1 MRRQEEKGAV
11 RRRRQ
16 SACAHC
22 TGCWESVR
30 QTGQELWGY
39 REYSTNRLY
48 CTGGRESILQTGA
61 MHFLS
66 VGGREYTIT
75 QAVQEAWSLFY
86 SILYILVYTVQGRR
100 CGLWSREYVNSFIV

>member
-1 MRRQEEKGAV
+1 MHTVQDAGS
-11 RRRRQ
+11 Q
-16 SACAHC
+16 L
-22 TGCWESVR
+22 VR
-30 QTGQELWGY
+30 QVRNCGGIG
-39 REYSTNRLY
+39 STVQIHRLY

-75 QAVQEAWSLFY
+75 QAVQEAGSLFY

>member
-30 QTGQELWGY
+30 QSGQELWGY

-48 CTGGRESILQTGA
+48 CTGGRESILQSGA

-75 QAVQEAWSLFY
+75 QAVQEAGSLFY